1 MIRIRTRKSLAPE
14 VSMAPLIDC
23 VLLLLIFI
31 LLTSS
36 FMHVHVLKIQLP
48 SSSSSERPDR
58 RSVEI
63 LIHENGT
70 ITCMGQNVTPEQ
82 LTDLLNKE
90 ITDKTETSVIM
101 VADRN
106 TAVGIMTD
114 VIDAVRAA
122 KLNKVAIATKPKE
135 QKQSLTR

>member
-1 MIRIRTRKSLAPE
+1 MIRIQTRKSLGPE

-23 VLLLLIFI
+23 VLLLLIFF

-48 SSSSSERPDR
+48 VSSTSERPDK

-63 LIHENGT
+63 LINQDGT
-70 ITCMGQNVTPEQ
+70 ITCMGQNVIPVQ
-82 LTDLLNKE
+82 LTELLNKE
-90 ITDKTETSVIM
+90 IADKSETSVIV

-106 TAVGIMTD
+106 VSIGIMTD

-122 KLNKVAIATKPKE
+122 KLNKVAIATKP
-135 QKQSLTR
+135 R